1 MKRVR
6 VLLVVVAALALVA
19 AACGGGG
26 DDASVDTETSTTSS
40 GANDFGG
47 DGSDVLAIQR
57 ALNGLGCDAGP
68 LDGELGP
75 DTLAA
80 IKRFQAAAGIEVDGI
95 VGPQTRAAIDHAAAT
110 GSPTCPPAPPSPP
123 PTTATTSGGGGG
135 GATPPCTDPAIRG
148 TITATLLPGEQLV
161 KLNEFNCAITWA
173 VAAPTITS
181 PSDPQ
186 GTNVTYLL
194 RWNGSA
200 WQSVDRGTYC
210 DAGQV
215 PAAIFAKACQSA

>member
-6 VLLVVVAALALVA
+6 GLLVVAAALALVA
-19 AACGGGG
+19 AACGGD
-26 DDASVDTETSTTSS
+26 DDASVDTETSTTTA

-47 DGSDVLAIQR
+47 DGNDVLALQR
-57 ALNGLGCDAGP
+57 ALNGIGCDAGP

-95 VGPQTRAAIDHAAAT
+95 VGTQTRAALEHAAVT
-110 GSPTCPPAPPSPP
+110 GGPTCLPAPPGPP
-123 PTTATTSGGGGG
+123 PTTATTTGGGGG
-135 GATPPCTDPAIRG
+135 GGTPPCTDPAIRG

-194 RWNGSA
+194 RWNGTA